1 MLVWWIYCCWTALS
15 WAELSLIIL
24 YFILMAESFHNR
36 MSKIFS
42 YISEDEDKK
51 IVLFEKRLH
60 SYLYKILVNTVK
72 GTLMMWAA
80 WREKSSQGRKN
91 IQSPHCEETFSKQAG
106 LHYHI
111 QVNHPDE
118 VRKEQAP
125 AFVSLRQT
133 AILCLLLWGSEEGGR
148 SCAQPWRAFAE
159 KFGIGKR
166 WGNNSV
172 FEYYSNTWGQI
183 LVFIF
188 VFGWSFETE

>member
-1 MLVWWIYCCWTALS
+1 MVTCFDIFVFVCWIYCCWRALS

-80 WREKSSQGRKN
+80 WREKSSQGRK
-91 IQSPHCEETFSKQAG
+91 K
-106 LHYHI
+106 
-111 QVNHPDE
+111 HP
-118 VRKEQAP
+118 KS
-125 AFVSLRQT
+125 SLRRNLFKT
-133 AILCLLLWGSEEGGR
+133 GWASLSH
-148 SCAQPWRAFAE
+148 S
-159 KFGIGKR
+159 GKSSR
-166 WGNNSV
+166 WGEKRTGSCFCVSSSNSHSV
-172 FEYYSNTWGQI
+172 LTALGLWR
-183 LVFIF
+183 
-188 VFGWSFETE
+188 GWKKLCAAMKGLRRKVWNWKEVSE